1 MRELRWEGC
10 LNVRD
15 LGGLPLERGGET
27 QYRVLVRADD
37 ITRLSPQGL
46 GAMRAYG
53 VTTVVDLRCPTE
65 GNCLDGAVRAPVFRY
80 DDADFMRA
88 AHARAGQDDFY
99 VLLLEWSQ
107 SLFARVVETLAE
119 SEDAALFHCTAGRDR
134 TGLVAAL
141 ALSIA
146 GVRRD
151 ALVEDYVAS
160 RAALQPRYDALIAAA
175 TDDAEREWLSRENE
189 CAAEKMQG
197 ALDHLQSEYGG
208 AAGYLRAGGAD
219 AAALERLRMRLA
231 A

>member
-15 LGGLPLERGGET
+15 LGGLPLAGGGET

-46 GAMRAYG
+46 GAMRSYG
-53 VTTVVDLRCPTE
+53 VSTVVDLRCPTE
-65 GNCLDGAVRAPVFRY
+65 GECLSGAVRAPVFRY
-80 DDADFMRA
+80 DDADFLRA
-88 AHARAGQDDFY
+88 AHACAGQDEFY

-107 SLFARVVETLAE
+107 SLFASVVETLAE

-141 ALSIA
+141 ALSLA
-146 GVRRD
+146 GVRKD

-160 RAALQPRYDALIAAA
+160 RAALQPRYDALMEAAV
-175 TDDAEREWLSRENE
+175 DDVEREWLARENE
-189 CAAEKMQG
+189 CAPEKLQR
-197 ALDHLQSEYGG
+197 ALDHLEREYGG
-208 AAGYLRAGGAD
+208 AGGYLRGGGAD
-219 AAALERLRMRLA
+219 AAALERLRLRLA